1 MRMSRRLS
9 QVLLTGMTVLLASI
23 LVFLYVESGAGSDHT
38 SAYTE
43 SRDLIRQIKQLDAQW
58 ETEILKAR
66 IALTHNY
73 DPLVS
78 PLTEMTSLWARFETM
93 ESGHGHNDSEQWQ
106 AVHNAYLNA
115 IKEKTRLVERF
126 KSHNAVLR
134 NSLAFLPTAEDDIQG
149 QFARLEDVDKL
160 QLQNVATDT
169 YDLLLSSLE
178 FAQVTSDD
186 KAADILVGLNKLAV
200 NKERLPV
207 EFHAPIEVL
216 SNHIALVTREQ
227 PVVNNLLEQIAAIPV
242 AGLLDDITNLLNRD
256 QQQAEAVDQK
266 YHFYLLVFSSLL
278 MVLLVFL
285 AIRLLRSFAVIN
297 RVNKELQA
305 ANEGL
310 EQRVEDRTR
319 ELKDTQSELL
329 DTARQAGMAE
339 IATNVLHNVG
349 NVLNSVNISAD
360 LVTRKLRTSKA
371 LGLGKAM
378 QLINDHSHDLGEF
391 ITRDEKGKLLPG
403 YLNQLVDAIA
413 IEQQSITEELVQ
425 LSKSVDHIKDIVA
438 TQQSYAGASSL
449 VEPLHV
455 SDLLEDALRMN
466 SGALTRH
473 HVTVV
478 KEYSDVPRVMG
489 DKHRLLLILI
499 NLISNAKYAM
509 SDLSDRPRQMTLGV
523 KVVDNKTLQ
532 VSVKDEGEGIAPE
545 NMTRIF
551 AHGFTTRK
559 EGHGFGLHSCA
570 LAAIEMNGHL
580 SAFSDGPGKGA
591 LFTLQI
597 PLINAEV
604 KHEQPVEPA
613 YSADR

>member
-1 MRMSRRLS
+1 MKMSRRRSLALLS
-9 QVLLTGMTVLLASI
+9 LVALALAST
-23 LVFLYVESGAGSDHT
+23 LLFLYLKSSSDQT
-38 SAYTE
+38 STYTE
-43 SRDLIRQIKQLDAQW
+43 SRDVIARMKQLNAQW

-66 IALTHNY
+66 VAISHNY

-78 PLTEMTSLWARFETM
+78 PLTEMTELWQRFDSM
-93 ESGHGHNDSEQWQ
+93 ESNHGRNDSLAWNTS
-106 AVHNAYLNA
+106 HDAYLAA
-115 IKEKTRLVERF
+115 IQEKTRLVEQF

-134 NSLAFLPTAEDDIQG
+134 NSLAFLPTAEDDIQ
-149 QFARLEDVDKL
+149 QPLTQVVDGDQL
-160 QLQNVATDT
+160 QLQNIATDT
-169 YDLLLSSLE
+169 YDLLLSALE

-186 KAADILVGLNKLAV
+186 KAADILVGLNKLGV
-200 NKERLPV
+200 NKTRLPDA
-207 EFHAPIEVL
+207 FHGPIDIL
-216 SNHIALVTREQ
+216 SNHIELILREQ
-227 PVVNNLLEQIAAIPV
+227 PIVNRLLENIEAIPV
-242 AGLLDDITNLLNRD
+242 AERLDDITRLLNQD
-256 QQQAEAVDQK
+256 QQQSDAIYQR
-266 YHFYLLVFSSLL
+266 YHFYMLVFS
-278 MVLLVFL
+278 VLLVLVLVYL
-285 AIRLLRSFAVIN
+285 AIRLMRSFTEIS
-297 RVNKELQA
+297 RVNKALQTANDDLEL
-305 ANEGL
+305 
-310 EQRVEDRTR
+310 RVEERTR

-360 LVTRKLRTSKA
+360 LVTRKLRSSKA

-378 QLINDHSHDLGEF
+378 QLINEHTEDLGSFLSE
-391 ITRDEKGKLLPG
+391 DAKGKLLPG

-413 IEQQSITEELVQ
+413 LEQQGMTDELAQ
-425 LSKSVDHIKDIVA
+425 LTKSVDHIKDIVA
-438 TQQSYAGASSL
+438 TQQSYAGANSL
-449 VEPLHV
+449 MEPVHI
-455 SDLLEDALRMN
+455 SELLEDALRMN

-523 KVVDNKTLQ
+523 KIVDDAILQ
-532 VSVKDEGEGIAPE
+532 VSVKDDGEGIPEE

-580 SAFSDGPGKGA
+580 TAHSDGPGKGA
-591 LFTLQI
+591 QFTLQI
-597 PLINAEV
+597 PLKTVAGD
-604 KHEQPVEPA
+604 A
-613 YSADR
+613 

>member
-1 MRMSRRLS
+1 MKISRRLS
-9 QVLLTGMTVLLASI
+9 QVLLTGTTLLLAST
-23 LVFLYVESGAGSDHT
+23 LLFLYLKSSSYQT

-43 SRDLIRQIKQLDAQW
+43 SRDLITQIKQLNAQW
-58 ETEILKAR
+58 ETEVLKAR
-66 IALTHNY
+66 VALTHNY

-78 PLTEMTSLWARFETM
+78 PLTEMTRLWGRFETM
-93 ESGHGHNDSEQWQ
+93 ESSHGRNDEAQWQ
-106 AVHNAYLNA
+106 AIHDAYLNA
-115 IKEKTRLVERF
+115 IKEKTQLVERF

-149 QFARLEDVDKL
+149 QLARLEDVDKL
-160 QLQNVATDT
+160 LLQNIATDT

-200 NKERLPV
+200 NKERLPA
-207 EFHAPIEVL
+207 EFHAPIEIL
-216 SNHIALVTREQ
+216 SNHIALILREQ
-227 PVVNNLLEQIAAIPV
+227 PVVNALLEKIAAIPV
-242 AGLLDDITNLLNRD
+242 AERLDNITNLLNAD
-256 QQQAEAVDQK
+256 QQQDDITEQK
-266 YHFYLLVFSSLL
+266 YHFYTLLFSTLLVILL
-278 MVLLVFL
+278 LYL

-310 EQRVEDRTR
+310 EQRVDERTR

-378 QLINDHSHDLGEF
+378 QLINEHPHDLGEF
-391 ITRDEKGKLLPG
+391 ITQDEKGKLLPG

-413 IEQQSITEELVQ
+413 IEQQSITEELAQ

-478 KEYSDVPRVMG
+478 KDYSDVPRVMG

-532 VSVKDEGEGIAPE
+532 VSVKDEGQGIAPE

-580 SAFSDGPGKGA
+580 CAYSDGPGKGA

-597 PLINAEV
+597 PLITAEV

>member
-1 MRMSRRLS
+1 MKMSRRRSMALLS
-9 QVLLTGMTVLLASI
+9 LVALALASI
-23 LVFLYVESGAGSDHT
+23 LLFLYLKSSSDQT
-38 SAYTE
+38 STYTE
-43 SRDLIRQIKQLDAQW
+43 SRGLIARMKQLNAQW

-66 IALTHNY
+66 VAISHNY

-78 PLTEMTSLWARFETM
+78 PLTEMTQLWERFDSM
-93 ESGHGHNDSEQWQ
+93 ESNHGRSDSPAWNTS
-106 AVHNAYLNA
+106 HDAYLAA
-115 IKEKTRLVERF
+115 IQEKTRLVEQF

-134 NSLAFLPTAEDDIQG
+134 NSLAFLPTAEDDIQ
-149 QFARLEDVDKL
+149 QPLTQVVDGDQL
-160 QLQNVATDT
+160 QLQNIATDT
-169 YDLLLSSLE
+169 YDLLLSAME

-186 KAADILVGLNKLAV
+186 KAADILVGLNKLGV
-200 NKERLPV
+200 NKLRLP
-207 EFHAPIEVL
+207 EAFHGPIDIL
-216 SNHIALVTREQ
+216 SNHIELILREQ
-227 PVVNNLLEQIAAIPV
+227 PIVNRLLENIEAIPV
-242 AGLLDDITNLLNRD
+242 AERLDDITSLLNQD
-256 QQQAEAVDQK
+256 QQASDAIYQR
-266 YHFYLLVFSSLL
+266 YHFYMLVFS
-278 MVLLVFL
+278 VLLVLVLVYL
-285 AIRLLRSFAVIN
+285 AIRLMRSFTEIS
-297 RVNKELQA
+297 RVNKALQTANDDLEL
-305 ANEGL
+305 
-310 EQRVEDRTR
+310 RVEERTR

-360 LVTRKLRTSKA
+360 LVTRKLRSSKA

-378 QLINDHSHDLGEF
+378 QLINEHPEDLGSFLSE
-391 ITRDEKGKLLPG
+391 DAKGKLLPG

-413 IEQQSITEELVQ
+413 LEQQGMTDELAQ
-425 LSKSVDHIKDIVA
+425 LTKSVDHIKDIVA
-438 TQQSYAGASSL
+438 TQQSYAGANSL
-449 VEPLHV
+449 MEPLHI
-455 SDLLEDALRMN
+455 SELLEDALRMN

-523 KVVDNKTLQ
+523 KIVDDSILQ
-532 VSVKDEGEGIAPE
+532 VSVKDDGEGIPEE

-580 SAFSDGPGKGA
+580 TAHSDGPGKGA
-591 LFTLQI
+591 QFTLQI
-597 PLINAEV
+597 PLKTVAGD
-604 KHEQPVEPA
+604 A
-613 YSADR
+613 

>member
-1 MRMSRRLS
+1 MKMSRRLS
-9 QVLLTGMTVLLASI
+9 QVLLTGMALLLAST
-23 LVFLYVESGAGSDHT
+23 LVFLYLQSSTDQSSD
-38 SAYTE
+38 YIE
-43 SRDLIRQIKQLDAQW
+43 SRDLIRHIKQLDSQW

-66 IALTHNY
+66 IAIRHNY
-73 DPLVS
+73 DPLVT
-78 PLTEMTSLWARFETM
+78 PLTEMTGLWTRFETM
-93 ESGHGHNDSEQWQ
+93 ESSHGRNDSQQWQ
-106 AVHNAYLNA
+106 AAHDAYLNA
-115 IKEKTRLVERF
+115 IKEKTRLVEQF

-149 QFARLEDVDKL
+149 QLARLDDVDKQ

-169 YDLLLSSLE
+169 YDLMLSSLE

-207 EFHAPIEVL
+207 EFHAPIETL
-216 SNHIALVTREQ
+216 SNHIALVLREQ
-227 PVVNNLLEQIAAIPV
+227 PVVNALLEKIAAVPV
-242 AGLLDDITNLLNRD
+242 AESLDNITNRLNAD
-256 QQQAEAVDQK
+256 QQQENLDDLE
-266 YHFYLLVFSSLL
+266 YDFYTLVFSTLL
-278 MVLLVFL
+278 MALLML
-285 AIRLLRSFAVIN
+285 MAIRLLRSFAVIN

-310 EQRVEDRTR
+310 EQRVEERTR

-378 QLINDHSHDLGEF
+378 QLINEHTHDLGEF

-413 IEQQSITEELVQ
+413 IEQQSITEELAQ

-489 DKHRLLLILI
+489 DRHRLLLILI

>member
-1 MRMSRRLS
+1 MKMSRRRSLALLS
-9 QVLLTGMTVLLASI
+9 LVALALASI
-23 LVFLYVESGAGSDHT
+23 LLFLYLKSSSDQT
-38 SAYTE
+38 STYTE
-43 SRDLIRQIKQLDAQW
+43 SRDLIARMKQLNAQW

-66 IALTHNY
+66 VAISHNY

-78 PLTEMTSLWARFETM
+78 PITEMTELWQRFDSM
-93 ESGHGHNDSEQWQ
+93 ESNHGRNDSPVWNTS
-106 AVHNAYLNA
+106 HDAYLAA
-115 IKEKTRLVERF
+115 IGEKTRLVEQF

-134 NSLAFLPTAEDDIQG
+134 NSLAFLPTAEDDIQQPLTEVVG
-149 QFARLEDVDKL
+149 GDQL
-160 QLQNVATDT
+160 QLQNIATDT
-169 YDLLLSSLE
+169 YDLLLSALE

-186 KAADILVGLNKLAV
+186 KAADILVGLNKMGV
-200 NKERLPV
+200 NKTRLP
-207 EFHAPIEVL
+207 EAFHSPIDIL
-216 SNHIALVTREQ
+216 SNHIALILREQ
-227 PVVNNLLEQIAAIPV
+227 PIVNRLLENIEAVPV
-242 AGLLDDITNLLNRD
+242 AQRLDDITRLLNQD
-256 QQQAEAVDQK
+256 QQQSDAIYQR
-266 YHFYLLVFSSLL
+266 YHFYMLVFS
-278 MVLLVFL
+278 VLLVLVLVYL
-285 AIRLLRSFAVIN
+285 AIRLMRSYTEIS
-297 RVNKELQA
+297 RVNKALQTANDDLEL
-305 ANEGL
+305 
-310 EQRVEDRTR
+310 RVEERTR

-360 LVTRKLRTSKA
+360 LVTRKLRSSKA

-378 QLINDHSHDLGEF
+378 QLINEHPTDLGSFLSE
-391 ITRDEKGKLLPG
+391 DAKGKLLPG

-413 IEQQSITEELVQ
+413 LEQQGMTDELAQ
-425 LSKSVDHIKDIVA
+425 LTKSVDHIKDIVA
-438 TQQSYAGASSL
+438 TQQSYAGANSL
-449 VEPLHV
+449 MEPV
-455 SDLLEDALRMN
+455 QISELLEDALRMN

-478 KEYSDVPRVMG
+478 KEYSEVPRVMG

-523 KVVDNKTLQ
+523 KIVDDTILQ
-532 VSVKDEGEGIAPE
+532 VSVKDDGEGIPAE

-580 SAFSDGPGKGA
+580 TAHSDGPGKGA
-591 LFTLQI
+591 QFTLQI
-597 PLINAEV
+597 PLKTVAGD
-604 KHEQPVEPA
+604 A
-613 YSADR
+613 

>member
-1 MRMSRRLS
+1 MKMSRRRSLALLS
-9 QVLLTGMTVLLASI
+9 LVALALASI
-23 LVFLYVESGAGSDHT
+23 LLFLYLKSSSDQT
-38 SAYTE
+38 STYTE
-43 SRDLIRQIKQLDAQW
+43 SRDVIARMKQLNAQW

-66 IALTHNY
+66 VALSHNY

-78 PLTEMTSLWARFETM
+78 PLTEMTQLWERFDSM
-93 ESGHGHNDSEQWQ
+93 ESNHGRNDSPAWNTS
-106 AVHNAYLNA
+106 HDAYLAA
-115 IKEKTRLVERF
+115 IQEKTRLVEQF

-134 NSLAFLPTAEDDIQG
+134 NSLAFLPTAEDDIQQPLTQLTDG
-149 QFARLEDVDKL
+149 DQL
-160 QLQNVATDT
+160 QLQNIATDT
-169 YDLLLSSLE
+169 YDLLLSALE

-200 NKERLPV
+200 NKLRLPQA
-207 EFHAPIEVL
+207 FHDPIDIL
-216 SNHIALVTREQ
+216 SNHIALILREQ
-227 PVVNNLLEQIAAIPV
+227 PIVNRLLENIEAIPV
-242 AGLLDDITNLLNRD
+242 AERLDDITSLLNQD
-256 QQQAEAVDQK
+256 QQQSDAIYQR
-266 YHFYLLVFSSLL
+266 YHFYMLVFS
-278 MVLLVFL
+278 VLLVL
-285 AIRLLRSFAVIN
+285 VLVYMAIRLMRSFTEIS
-297 RVNKELQA
+297 RVNKALQTANDDLEL
-305 ANEGL
+305 
-310 EQRVEDRTR
+310 RVEERTR

-360 LVTRKLRTSKA
+360 LVTRKLRSSKA

-378 QLINDHSHDLGEF
+378 QLINEHPTDLGSFLSE
-391 ITRDEKGKLLPG
+391 DAKGKLLPG

-413 IEQQSITEELVQ
+413 LEQQGMTDELAQ
-425 LSKSVDHIKDIVA
+425 LTKSVDHIKDIVA
-438 TQQSYAGASSL
+438 TQQSYAGANSL
-449 VEPLHV
+449 MEPLHI
-455 SDLLEDALRMN
+455 SELLEDALRMN

-478 KEYSDVPRVMG
+478 KEYSEVPRVMG

-523 KVVDNKTLQ
+523 KIVDDTILQ
-532 VSVKDEGEGIAPE
+532 VSVKDDGEGIPEE

-580 SAFSDGPGKGA
+580 TAHSDGPGKGA
-591 LFTLQI
+591 QFTLQI
-597 PLINAEV
+597 PLKTVAGD
-604 KHEQPVEPA
+604 A
-613 YSADR
+613 